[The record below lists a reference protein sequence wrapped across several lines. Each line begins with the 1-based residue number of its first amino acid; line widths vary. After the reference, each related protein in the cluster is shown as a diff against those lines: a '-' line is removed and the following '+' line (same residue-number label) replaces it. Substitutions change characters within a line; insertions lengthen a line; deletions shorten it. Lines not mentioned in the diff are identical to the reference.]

1 MDNER
6 SIRWNMLISGTVQRV
21 GFRHIIQGIARR
33 HRITGCIK
41 NLEGYDVQIIAEGN
55 SEDLAHFKDEIR
67 IQDYPVYVE
76 SIDVSEE
83 PFTGEYSYFEIARGT
98 PEEELAERFDS
109 AIAIFSRMEKK
120 QDISIDLGRETVS
133 LQKESLSLQKD
144 TLGLQKETIG
154 LQKETLGL
162 QKETLGLQKET
173 LGLQK
178 ETLSLQND
186 TISLQK
192 ETLGLQKDT
201 LSLQNDSISLQK
213 ETLGLQKDTLSLQ
226 NDSIS
231 LQKETLHEVKGI
243 RQDLNKTLTQEIAEV
258 KEELREIR
266 SALIQAGIMRY
277 AHS

>member
-33 HRITGCIK
+33 HRITGCVK

-55 SEDLAHFKDEIR
+55 SEDLSHFKDEIS
-67 IQDYPVYVE
+67 IQDYPIYVE
-76 SIDVSEE
+76 NIDVCEE
-83 PFTGEYSYFEIARGT
+83 SFTGEYSYFEITRGT

-120 QDISIDLGRETVS
+120 QDIAIDLGRETVS
-133 LQKESLSLQKD
+133 LQKESLSLQK
-144 TLGLQKETIG
+144 
-154 LQKETLGL
+154 ETLS
-162 QKETLGLQKET
+162 
-173 LGLQK
+173 LQK

-186 TISLQK
+186 T
-192 ETLGLQKDT
+192 
-201 LSLQNDSISLQK
+201 
-213 ETLGLQKDTLSLQ
+213 
-226 NDSIS
+226 IS